1 MKKHSQML
9 KGLLGIIA
17 GITLLLALALPAFA
31 EQDVTLSVIV
41 RDENS
46 DPLKGA
52 VFTLVSN
59 VENDKTAYTSAA
71 SDENGMAV
79 FTGLPQNGEFD
90 LSQKSAPEGYL
101 KDEHIYLNNN

>member
-59 VENDKTAYTSAA
+59 VENDKPHIPLPLRMKTAWLFSQVFPKTANLTSAK
-71 SDENGMAV
+71 NPRRRV
-79 FTGLPQNGEFD
+79 
-90 LSQKSAPEGYL
+90 
-101 KDEHIYLNNN
+101 I